1 VCTIDENF
9 TIQVQF
15 TKKKMSRIEIP
26 FADDLHI
33 HLRQG
38 PLMASVVP
46 QVRKGGCKRV
56 YVMVPLLSS
65 WHTHAQTVAY

>member
-1 VCTIDENF
+1 
-9 TIQVQF
+9 
-15 TKKKMSRIEIP
+15 MSRIEIP